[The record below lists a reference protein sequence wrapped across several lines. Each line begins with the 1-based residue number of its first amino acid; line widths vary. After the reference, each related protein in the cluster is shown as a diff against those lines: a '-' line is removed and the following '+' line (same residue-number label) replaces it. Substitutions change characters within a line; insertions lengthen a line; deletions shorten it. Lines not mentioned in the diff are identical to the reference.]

1 MSSRLHQQ
9 ILPRT
14 GAALSFAGACLFAL
28 SAQATVVTSGTV
40 SPSTLSTVPTT
51 TSQIIVGFGAS
62 PGTLSIDATG
72 LLTAVTG
79 NFTGSTGAAIGF
91 GSTGGVGTVNVTGNG
106 TSGSAELST
115 LGGITVGVFGGN
127 GTLNVS
133 NGGVVEA
140 TRNSTFSGSVIQ
152 AGNSDS
158 TGAITVDGA
167 GSVLS
172 ATDRIQIGGFMN
184 STGTM
189 LISNGG
195 LVETKPDPLVNL
207 NASTVLSEIGTGDN
221 ASGSVTVTGAG
232 STFKTS
238 GLIVGNSAVG
248 GAVVNQ
254 GSLTISNG
262 GVVDINTVTG
272 GKGGSVSVGSAT
284 GSQITVTGTGSKL
297 QVEPVTSGFNAG
309 KEIVVG
315 GFGAGTLLVDDFG
328 AVEAAGANVLVGGG
342 FFGTSTDPGTLTVR
356 NGGSV
361 AANSVTVNQNGLLNG
376 NGTVTGDVI
385 LNGGTIA
392 PGNSPGTLTVDG
404 NMTLTSGLL
413 EIEISTTASDHFD
426 VTGIVS
432 LGSGLL
438 INLIFL
444 DQPLTG
450 SVFDIEDFFSGFTN
464 FLVDPLFDLASS
476 ANLAVTGLGRGLV
489 SVSLGNQLVSFGRE
503 PNTVPAPATV
513 ALIVVGI
520 AGIAA
525 ARRRRRT

>member
-1 MSSRLHQQ
+1 
-9 ILPRT
+9 
-14 GAALSFAGACLFAL
+14 
-28 SAQATVVTSGTV
+28 
-40 SPSTLSTVPTT
+40 
-51 TSQIIVGFGAS
+51 
-62 PGTLSIDATG
+62 
-72 LLTAVTG
+72 LLTAVTSTATFGVAAVIG
-79 NFTGSTGAAIGF
+79 NGNV
-91 GSTGGVGTVNVTGNG
+91 GVLNVTGDG
-106 TSGSAELST
+106 TSGSAMFST
-115 LGGITVGVFGGN
+115 LGSIVLGAGSPGGSGSIN
-127 GTLNVS
+127 IS
-133 NGGVVEA
+133 SGGVVEA
-140 TRNSTFSGSVIQ
+140 TRNSTFSGSGISVGWT
-152 AGNSDS
+152 AGS
-158 TGAITVDGA
+158 TGSVVVDGV
-167 GSVLS
+167 GSILS
-172 ATDRIQIGGFMN
+172 ATDRIQVGGFEN
-184 STGTM
+184 TTGTM
-189 LISNGG
+189 VISDGG

-207 NASTVLSEIGTGDN
+207 NASNVLSEIGTGDN

-254 GSLTISNG
+254 GSLTISDG

-284 GSQITVTGTGSKL
+284 GSQITVTGAGSRL

-309 KEIVVG
+309 KEILVG

-328 AVEAAGANVLVGGG
+328 AVEAAGANILVGGG
-342 FFGTSTDPGTLTVR
+342 FFGSNTDPGTLTVR

-361 AANSVTVNQNGLLNG
+361 TANSVTVSQNGLLNG
-376 NGTVTGDVI
+376 DGTVTGDVI

-404 NMTLTSGLL
+404 DMTLTSGLL

-525 ARRRRRT
+525 VRRRRRT